1 VFPSCDATSATHT
14 LFEANCAAKTGMR
27 PAAISDIYVDMK
39 VLVTGASGYIGRHTL
54 LPLLDS
60 GCEVYAIS
68 RRRDVDF
75 EWPRGV
81 NVLTL
86 DLFDD
91 AARRKTFAEIAPQWL
106 LHLAWCT
113 EHGKFWEAQE
123 NIAWLSLSIRMLG
136 EFAQNGG
143 QRVVVSGTCAEYS
156 WNGEPCREA
165 STELEP
171 RSLYG
176 ICKATLFRFLQA
188 ATPQLRLSYAWGRI
202 FLLYGSGESEDRLI
216 AATARALLQGR
227 PALCTHGEQ
236 IRDFLHVEDV
246 ARALVGILTSS
257 VNGAVNIGSGE
268 PISIADAVS
277 ELARRAGRSDLLRLD
292 ALRPRADDVPVL
304 IPDIGRLRD
313 EVGFRPALGLG
324 EGMQKT
330 LAWWEDR
337 LRSGERRR
345 SVGAT

>member
-1 VFPSCDATSATHT
+1 
-14 LFEANCAAKTGMR
+14 MR
-27 PAAISDIYVDMK
+27 PAAISDIYVNMK

-68 RRRDVDF
+68 RRREVDF

-91 AARRKTFAEIAPQWL
+91 AARQKTFAEIAPQWL
-106 LHLAWCT
+106 LHLAWYT

-143 QRVVVSGTCAEYS
+143 QRVVVSGTCAEYH

-165 STELEP
+165 STPLEP

-176 ICKATLFRFLQA
+176 ICKATLFKFLEAGA
-188 ATPQLRLSYAWGRI
+188 AGLGLSYAWGRI
-202 FLLYGSGESEDRLI
+202 FLLYGSSESEGRLI
-216 AATARALLQGR
+216 PATARALLEGR
-227 PALCTHGEQ
+227 PALCTHGGQ
-236 IRDFLHVEDV
+236 VRDFMHVEDV
-246 ARALVGILTSS
+246 AGALVRILTSGVS
-257 VNGAVNIGSGE
+257 GPVNIGSGE
-268 PISIADAVS
+268 PISVAQAIS
-277 ELARRAGRSDLLRLD
+277 ELARRAGRMHLLRLG
-292 ALRPRADDVPVL
+292 ALPPREDDVPILV
-304 IPDIGRLRD
+304 PDIARLRD
-313 EVGFRPALGLG
+313 EVGFRPTLTLAEGL
-324 EGMQKT
+324 QKT

-337 LRSGERRR
+337 LRSAQRRK
-345 SVGAT
+345 SESAS

>member
-1 VFPSCDATSATHT
+1 
-14 LFEANCAAKTGMR
+14 
-27 PAAISDIYVDMK
+27 MK
-39 VLVTGASGYIGRHTL
+39 VLVTGTSGYIGRHTL
-54 LPLLDS
+54 SPLLDS

-81 NVLTL
+81 RVLTI

-91 AARRKTFAEIAPQWL
+91 AARQKAFAEIAPKWL
-106 LHLAWCT
+106 LHLAWYT
-113 EHGKFWEAQE
+113 EHGKFWEAPE

-136 EFAQNGG
+136 EFAQYGG
-143 QRVVVSGTCAEYS
+143 ERVVVSGTCAEYR

-165 STELEP
+165 STALEP

-188 ATPQLRLSYAWGRI
+188 AGPRLRLSYAWGRI
-202 FLLYGSGESEDRLI
+202 FHLYGSSESEDRLI

-246 ARALVGILTSS
+246 ARALVRILTST
-257 VNGAVNIGSGE
+257 VNGPVNIGSGE
-268 PISIADAVS
+268 PIAIADAVS
-277 ELARRAGRSDLLRLD
+277 ELARRAGRTDLLQLD
-292 ALRPRADDVPVL
+292 AFRPSEDEVPVL

-313 EVGFRPALGLG
+313 EVGFRPTLTLG
-324 EGMQKT
+324 EGLQKT
-330 LAWWEDR
+330 LAWWKHR
-337 LRSGERRR
+337 LRSVEPLKPERA
-345 SVGAT
+345 S

>member
-1 VFPSCDATSATHT
+1 
-14 LFEANCAAKTGMR
+14 MR

-91 AARRKTFAEIAPQWL
+91 AARKKTFAEIAPQWL

-165 STELEP
+165 STPLEP

-176 ICKATLFRFLQA
+176 ICKASLFEILEA
-188 ATPQLRLSYAWGRI
+188 AAPRLGLSYAWGRI
-202 FLLYGSGESEDRLI
+202 FLLYGAGEDERRLI
-216 AATARALLQGR
+216 AATARALLEGR
-227 PALCTHGEQ
+227 LALCTHGEQ
-236 IRDFLHVEDV
+236 IRDFMHVEDV
-246 ARALVGILTSS
+246 AGALVRILTSG
-257 VNGAVNIGSGE
+257 VCGPVNIGSGE
-268 PISIADAVS
+268 PVSIAQVVS
-277 ELARRAGRSDLLRLD
+277 ELARQAGRAQLLRLG
-292 ALRPRADDVPVL
+292 ALPAGQDDVRVL
-304 IPDIGRLRD
+304 VPDIAHLRD
-313 EVGFRPALGLG
+313 EVGFRPKLTLPEGL
-324 EGMQKT
+324 QKT
-330 LAWWEDR
+330 LEWWDER
-337 LRSGERRR
+337 LRSAERKPQTA
-345 SVGAT
+345 S